1 MRYTNSKN
9 LYYCFLLA
17 LILGLNSCV
26 FPYKYKPE
34 VRLPV
39 QEYLFTTKKFK
50 IESFNDLRPAS
61 DTIREKGLFKFKM
74 VAPTG
79 YNYKGTLTKYNYK
92 GNLSLDLKTSISDG
106 FKSTKFVDISEDDNF
121 DFKIVGEVSHFYLK
135 KTLTRFF
142 LFSLPLTLY
151 FPFTIFFPAEKE
163 DASIQIKFNVLTN
176 KNVLLGT
183 YSGKYIKKRKY
194 SVIGRLLK
202 RSEYGYGDSKETL
215 NTYFSQAVMD
225 IQSQMIA
232 DSLKY
237 R

>member
-17 LILGLNSCV
+17 LILGLNSCGI
-26 FPYKYKPE
+26 KYKPE

-74 VAPTG
+74 AAP
-79 YNYKGTLTKYNYK
+79 TKYNYE
-92 GNLSLDLKTSISDG
+92 GNLSVDLKTSISDG

-135 KTLTRFF
+135 EALTRIF
-142 LFSLPLTLY
+142 LFSLPLTPY
-151 FPFTIFFPAEKE
+151 FAFFNFFLLPAIKE
-163 DASIQIKFNVLTN
+163 DANIQIKFNVLTN

-202 RSEYGYGDSKETL
+202 RSEYGYYDSKETL

>member
-17 LILGLNSCV
+17 LILGLNSCIGLV
-26 FPYKYKPE
+26 KYKPE

-39 QEYLFTTKKFK
+39 QEYLFSKKFK
-50 IESFNDLRPAS
+50 IESFYDLRPAS
-61 DTIREKGLFKFKM
+61 DTILEKGLFKFKM
-74 VAPTG
+74 VAPR
-79 YNYKGTLTKYNYK
+79 KYNYK

-135 KTLTRFF
+135 TAMTRFYF
-142 LFSLPLTLY
+142 FSSLTFFGLWLNLP
-151 FPFTIFFPAEKE
+151 FPAKKE
-163 DASIQIKFNVLTN
+163 DANIQIKFNVLTD

-194 SVIGRLLK
+194 SPIGHFLK
-202 RSEYGYGDSKETL
+202 QGEYGYRNSEEIL
-215 NTYFSQAVMD
+215 NTYFSEAVMD

>member
-34 VRLPV
+34 VRLGV
-39 QEYLFTTKKFK
+39 QEYLFSKKFK
-50 IESFNDLRPAS
+50 FESFNDLRPAS

-74 VAPTG
+74 AAP
-79 YNYKGTLTKYNYK
+79 TKYNYE
-92 GNLSLDLKTSISDG
+92 GNLSVDLKTSISDG

-135 KTLTRFF
+135 TAVTRIF
-142 LFSLPLTLY
+142 LFSLPLTPY
-151 FPFTIFFPAEKE
+151 FAFFNFFLLPAIKE
-163 DASIQIKFNVLTN
+163 DANIQIKFNVLTN

-183 YSGKYIKKRKY
+183 YSGKYINKKRKY
-194 SVIGRLLK
+194 SAAGQMLK
-202 RSEYGYGDSKETL
+202 NSEYGYYSAAQGIL
-215 NTYFSQAVMD
+215 NFYFSEAVMD

>member
-17 LILGLNSCV
+17 LILGLNSCAPPV
-26 FPYKYKPE
+26 KYKPE
-34 VRLPV
+34 VRLGV
-39 QEYLFTTKKFK
+39 QEYLFSKKFK
-50 IESFNDLRPAS
+50 FESFNDLRPAS
-61 DTIREKGLFKFKM
+61 DTILEKGLFKFKM
-74 VAPTG
+74 EAPS
-79 YNYKGTLTKYNYK
+79 KYNYK
-92 GNLSLDLKTSISDG
+92 GNLSMDLKTSISDG

-135 KTLTRFF
+135 EAMTRFF
-142 LFSLPLTLY
+142 LFSLPLTPY
-151 FPFTIFFPAEKE
+151 FAFFNFFLPAFKE
-163 DASIQIKFNVLTN
+163 DANIQIKFNVLTN

-194 SVIGRLLK
+194 SAVGKMLK
-202 RSEYGYGDSKETL
+202 NSEYEYGYSERQGIL
-215 NTYFSQAVMD
+215 NFYFSEAVMD